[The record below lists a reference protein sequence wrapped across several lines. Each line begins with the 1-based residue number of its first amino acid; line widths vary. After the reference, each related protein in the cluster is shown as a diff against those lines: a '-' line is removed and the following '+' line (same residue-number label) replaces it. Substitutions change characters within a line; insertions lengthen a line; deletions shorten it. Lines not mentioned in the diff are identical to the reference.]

1 MSSHPSLPS
10 DPGLAAIAGEL
21 EKTGWCA
28 EICDPEWRLL
38 WISEE
43 FKNLLDEHDEEKLGY
58 GRHMLEAYLSEPWM
72 SSITTASAVK
82 HAFEAFPMMVS
93 STPGGAE
100 AMQMMVANVLQ
111 QWSET
116 DPDRLRELHE
126 VGGEGL
132 EAAIIDLKAVEPP
145 PVWAFELE
153 FVRKGLPPVTIN
165 YVVMKA
171 YDDDG
176 RFVGTVTLY
185 GSGLPATVTDLLYR
199 GDKGM
204 YERMVRLIDPGRRQA
219 AVLFA
224 DLQTSATLSR
234 RLPSAAYFGLIK
246 ALTTAIDEVVVKH
259 EGIVGKHAGDGLTA
273 FFLAED
279 LGSPSRAAAAAITAA
294 RRLADVAE
302 KVAKDVSG
310 ETGLFDADECRMNV
324 GVHWGGTLY
333 MGQLVTGG
341 RLEVTALGDS
351 VNECARIQE
360 SARDGVA
367 LASKSLIEHLTD
379 ADAAR
384 LGIDS
389 DSLVYKTV
397 ADLPGASEKAIRDA
411 GGVPVTVL

>member
-10 DPGLAAIAGEL
+10 DPTLAAIAAEL

-28 EICDPEWRLL
+28 DICDPQWRLL

-43 FKNLLDEHDEEKLGY
+43 FKNLLDEHDEDKIGY
-58 GRHMLEAYLSEPWM
+58 GRHILEAYLGETWM
-72 SSITTASAVK
+72 TSITTRSALRQ
-82 HAFEAFPMMVS
+82 AFEAFPMMVEG
-93 STPGGAE
+93 TPGGVE
-100 AMQMMVANVLQ
+100 TIQRMVADVLQ
-111 QWSET
+111 EWSESH
-116 DPDRLRELHE
+116 PERL
-126 VGGEGL
+126 L
-132 EAAIIDLKAVEPP
+132 EMHDIAGDAIESMFDIQPVEQP

-153 FVRKGLPPVTIN
+153 FIRKGLPPVTIN
-165 YVVMKA
+165 YVEVKA
-171 YDDDG
+171 HDEDG
-176 RFVGTVTLY
+176 NFVGTVTLY
-185 GSGLPATVTDLLYR
+185 GAGLPATVTDLLYR

-204 YERMVRLIDPGRRQA
+204 YERMVRLITPGRRQA

-246 ALTTAIDEVVVKH
+246 ELTTAIDEVVVEH
-259 EGIVGKHAGDGLTA
+259 QGIVGKHAGDGLTA

-279 LGSPSRAAAAAITAA
+279 LGSPSAAASAAIVAA
-294 RRLADVAE
+294 RQIADVAE
-302 KVAKDVSG
+302 KVAKDVAG
-310 ETGLFDADECRMNV
+310 ETGLFDGDECKMNV

-360 SARDGVA
+360 SARDGIA
-367 LASKSLIEHLTD
+367 LASKTLIEHLSD
-379 ADAAR
+379 DDAAA
-384 LGIDS
+384 LGIDC

-397 ADLPGASEKAIRDA
+397 ADLPGATEKAVRDA